1 MAEWGWTPDA
11 SHTRYLTWNLGTMGW
26 LFHHVKFKIKGL
38 DKPTCQLLP
47 ISCKRKVKT
56 GWEGQQR
63 DRRWRKAD
71 CVKQVRTRELRVREL
86 LVRRL
91 CVSKLCVRKCV
102 WVAWRWWKRDC
113 VRVRE
118 LYVKEL
124 CVKLLCGMCGQRQL
138 RQDHRER
145 SWQLLV
151 LAAKNCCWQTAARTV
166 MKTDGSS
173 QVSAAGRRLPR
184 SDGSTCTMKQ
194 VKTHEKK
201 KVEFW
206 SISLTILWP
215 SNRCTQR
222 WWPVDSVQY
231 WALNSILQK
240 QKKEEFQIWLEG
252 IKKSRFPWNKSTFQT
267 RYQNPIGCKFRY
279 QMLLQVFIS
288 GFLRCSWNSPNMPWF
303 RHLGKVKMHLR
314 AGPEGKFVRCGLL
327 FFWLVPSIYPNAP
340 KISMYDRLGQSLT
353 GHHVSL
359 GDVFSTGPDH
369 GTKCCQEGHR

>member
-26 LFHHVKFKIKGL
+26 LFHHVKFKIKGP
-38 DKPTCQLLP
+38 DNPTCQLLP

-56 GWEGQQR
+56 GWERQKR

-145 SWQLLV
+145 SWLQRIVADRLLPGPSWKLTV
-151 LAAKNCCWQTAARTV
+151 RRRCLRQAAACHVATGARARWSKWKHTKRKKLSSGAFHWQSYDPRTGALSDDGLLTRSSIEHSTASCKN
-166 MKTDGSS
+166 K
-173 QVSAAGRRLPR
+173 
-184 SDGSTCTMKQ
+184 
-194 VKTHEKK
+194 
-201 KVEFW
+201 
-206 SISLTILWP
+206 
-215 SNRCTQR
+215 
-222 WWPVDSVQY
+222 
-231 WALNSILQK
+231 
-240 QKKEEFQIWLEG
+240 KKEEFQIWLEG

-279 QMLLQVFIS
+279 QMLLQVFI
-288 GFLRCSWNSPNMPWF
+288 
-303 RHLGKVKMHLR
+303 
-314 AGPEGKFVRCGLL
+314 
-327 FFWLVPSIYPNAP
+327 
-340 KISMYDRLGQSLT
+340 
-353 GHHVSL
+353 
-359 GDVFSTGPDH
+359 
-369 GTKCCQEGHR
+369 